1 MVTPCSWLGAST
13 YESAG
18 GSSQGRGVTL
28 ADVGITTPAEC
39 LGVERRRKQRAERHG
54 YL

>member
-1 MVTPCSWLGAST
+1 MKALGDLRK
-13 YESAG
+13 AG
-18 GSSQGRGVTL
+18 GVTS